1 MSYRLPH
8 VLLLAVVSATGAL
21 SGCVQQPTE
30 PTLAEQYPESQQL
43 ELLNYLPV
51 NADLYAEGKPASKEV
66 LRTGRYTLLSTS
78 AQAGQ
83 SNLMEQIIQ
92 VRIPT
97 RLNPTVG
104 DGLAY
109 TLDRSGYQLCSITGQ
124 AVVETLFS
132 RPLPAAHY
140 ELGPMPLRE
149 ALQLLSGPSY
159 QLQVEP
165 VTREVCFS
173 LRVARGDQTAGTP
186 SSGSS
191 DSTVHITP
199 VINAP
204 SLLGGQ
210 P

>member
-21 SGCVQQPTE
+21 SGCVQQPVE
-30 PTLAEQYPESQQL
+30 HNLAEQYPDSQQL
-43 ELLNYLPV
+43 ELLNYQPV
-51 NADLYAEGKPASKEV
+51 AAELDDEFKATSIEV
-66 LRTGRYTLLSTS
+66 LRTGRYTLVSTS
-78 AQAGQ
+78 AHAGQ
-83 SNLMEQIIQ
+83 SNLMQQMVQ

-104 DGLAY
+104 DGLAH
-109 TLDRSGYQLCSITGQ
+109 TLDRSGYQLCSETGKP
-124 AVVETLFS
+124 VIETLFS

-140 ELGPMPLRE
+140 ELGPMPLQA

-159 QLQVEP
+159 QLLVEP

-173 LRVARGDQTAGTP
+173 LRVARLEQT
-186 SSGSS
+186 
-191 DSTVHITP
+191 
-199 VINAP
+199 
-204 SLLGGQ
+204 GGQ